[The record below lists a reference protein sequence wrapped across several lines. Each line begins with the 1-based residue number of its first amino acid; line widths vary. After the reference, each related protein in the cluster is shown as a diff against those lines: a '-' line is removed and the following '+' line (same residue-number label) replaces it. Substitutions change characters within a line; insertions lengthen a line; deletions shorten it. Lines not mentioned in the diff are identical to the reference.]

1 MSTHSSMSTLSQLK
15 RFLNRRLDL
24 QRNGGV
30 LFDRDN
36 QTLLMTDRRAR
47 LHTGACQAARV
58 VVSAGALRSDVVRD
72 ERQWLYRGLQL
83 LHGAGQ
89 GLAALCCAAAAA
101 HTLFFCHRRCQL
113 HKLEKYVGFGS
124 RCINDRFMYGSV
136 QTFCVECTGA

>member
-1 MSTHSSMSTLSQLK
+1 MSTLSQLK

-89 GLAALCCAAAAA
+89 GLAPLCCAAAAA
-101 HTLFFCHRRCQL
+101 HTVFFGHRRCQL
-113 HKLEKYVGFGS
+113 HKLKNTSDLGVG
-124 RCINDRFMYGSV
+124 V
-136 QTFCVECTGA
+136 